1 MNGLGSTFR
10 RMGVVVAVLGANMA
24 FAFGDCEPGNYNAI
38 PVCGTSARQL
48 HAELPGLQPGLS
60 SLVGNDSLIG
70 GGVVQSNSASKY
82 VGGPAG
88 AACPNFVICV
98 DGDNLAYREID
109 VDYAGSFYRS
119 SVVEFQVNA
128 SERESLIS
136 AGVSSLAFFSTE
148 YNATTRGAPILT
160 FFVEPGPMNQELKFV
175 ASFYDGHSHQVSS
188 ITVSKSTAF
197 PVQAIIESFSDGSER
212 TRLIVDEQTLLDSP
226 GMAFQSEP
234 GRPKLIRYGNLGVVS
249 TTTQPKPAIKVLT
262 AYDWRVSIGPLQA
275 GSSQGGD

>member
-82 VGGPAG
+82 VGGPGG

-109 VDYAGSFYRS
+109 VDYAGSFSRV
-119 SVVEFQVNA
+119 SVIGFQINT
-128 SERESLIS
+128 SERESMIA
-136 AGVSSLAFFSTE
+136 AGVASLAFFSAE
-148 YNATTRGAPILT
+148 YNSVTGPSPRVT
-160 FFVEPGPMNQELKFV
+160 FFIEPGPSVGQLKFLW
-175 ASFYDGHSHQVSS
+175 SFYDGSSRQEMSIIVSR
-188 ITVSKSTAF
+188 STDF
-197 PVQAIIESFSDGSER
+197 PVQAIIESYPEGNER
-212 TRLIVDEQTLLDSP
+212 TRLIVDGQTILDSP
-226 GMAFQSEP
+226 GMVFQSEP
-234 GRPKLIRYGNLGVVS
+234 LRPKFIRYGNLGTVS
-249 TTTQPKPAIKVLT
+249 ILLQPEVPLKALT
-262 AYDWRVSIGPLQA
+262 AS
-275 GSSQGGD
+275 